1 MFDVN
6 DLHGEEVFVEEVADK
21 EVNDEVQKV
30 FEEVVEYINTAK
42 LIVNAAQV
50 SAAGEVIAASIETTV
65 SVEKGK
71 AIMIEEP
78 MKPKKKDQIRLDEKA
93 TLKLQAEFN
102 EEEQR
107 LTREQWDDI
116 QAKIDADYQ
125 LAQRLQAK
133 EQQELND
140 AEKATLFMQFLKKK
154 IKAFNRVN
162 TFVDFRTEFVEE
174 LKELMEIIPDKE
186 EVAID
191 AIPFPVKS
199 PKIVDW
205 KIHKEGKKS
214 YYQIIRANKNSKMYM
229 VFNRMF
235 KEFDREDL
243 EDLYNLTMFEPHIE
257 DQVWKK
263 QHGYRVLEWKLYE
276 SCRLHSLISTAGTRV
291 KTASESYYCQYKE
304 VTTAQVEVSVAQ
316 KLKKVY

>member
-50 SAAGEVIAASIETTV
+50 SAAGEVIAASIETT
-65 SVEKGK
+65 EKGK

-107 LTREQWDDI
+107 LTRER
-116 QAKIDADYQ
+116 
-125 LAQRLQAK
+125 AQKDQRA
-133 EQQELND
+133 N
-140 AEKATLFMQFLKKK
+140 
-154 IKAFNRVN
+154 I
-162 TFVDFRTEFVEE
+162 E

-243 EDLYNLTMFEPHIE
+243 EDLYNLNIKFKGGLKVILMLLELILL
-257 DQVWKK
+257 DGVSVDGKLQWKICYVVSTA
-263 QHGYRVLEWKLYE
+263 GTRVKTASE
-276 SCRLHSLISTAGTRV
+276 ISTAGTRV